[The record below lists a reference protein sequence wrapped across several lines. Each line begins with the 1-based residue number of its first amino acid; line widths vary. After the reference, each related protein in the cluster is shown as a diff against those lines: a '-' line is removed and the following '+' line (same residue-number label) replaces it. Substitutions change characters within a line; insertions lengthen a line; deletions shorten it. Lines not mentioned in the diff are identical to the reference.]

1 MPVLPKPAS
10 ERRRR
15 NAVPG
20 TIYLP
25 RGGRQGPPPEW
36 PLTGKAPAVWAE
48 LWRTPQAAAWEKVG
62 GHERTVA
69 RLARILVA
77 AEKPGAVASL
87 LSEVRQLE
95 DRLGLNPRAMLSL
108 RWEMADDDAG
118 AESPAA
124 APASVRRLRAV
135 DPDAVAGS

>member
-20 TIYLP
+20 TVYLP
-25 RGGRQGPPPEW
+25 RAGRTGPVPDW
-36 PLTGKAPAVWAE
+36 PLTGKAPAVWSE
-48 LWRTPQAAAWEKVG
+48 LWHLPQAAAWERLG
-62 GHERTVA
+62 AHERTVA
-69 RLARILVA
+69 RYAKLLGV
-77 AEKPGAVASL
+77 AEKSTATAAI

-118 AESPAA
+118 AEPPAA